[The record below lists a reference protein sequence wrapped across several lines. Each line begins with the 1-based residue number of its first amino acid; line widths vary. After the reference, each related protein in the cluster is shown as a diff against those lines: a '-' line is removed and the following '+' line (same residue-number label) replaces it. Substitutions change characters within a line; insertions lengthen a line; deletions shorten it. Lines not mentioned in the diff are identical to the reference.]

1 MKKKTIVF
9 VDFGILFRQN
19 SERMLMTPKTFQ
31 KEARNHFKQ
40 PWSTPLGNHNYHR
53 NTSYD
58 HPEKTNQITDSAVKF
73 KY

>member
-40 PWSTPLGNHNYHR
+40 PWSTPLGNH
-53 NTSYD
+53 
-58 HPEKTNQITDSAVKF
+58 
-73 KY
+73 